1 MADNVYVVGVG
12 MTRFGRFPDRSL
24 RGLGREAAL
33 GALRDAGVGPRDV
46 NVLVCGTARS
56 GTLQGRE
63 SGVGQLVGW
72 ELGINEI
79 PVYNVKNY
87 CASGSTSFDVARLA
101 VAAGEA
107 DIALAIG
114 LEKLT
119 ARAGKGATLTSD
131 GMEIE
136 GDLGFSPPAY
146 FGMLAR
152 RHMAQ
157 YGTTREQ
164 MAMVAVKNRRFAARN
179 PYTQYRDQVTVE
191 QVLASKPIVEPLT
204 LLDCCPT
211 SDGAAAAVLV
221 SERMLDRLGVRGR
234 AVRIAASLLRTGVY
248 EQIKDMATF
257 ELDVR
262 CAALAYE
269 RAGLGPQD
277 VDVAEVHDAF
287 TIAELV
293 HYEDLG
299 LCPKGEGGPF
309 VESGATDLGG
319 KVPVSTSGG
328 LLTRGHP
335 LGATGLAQLHEI
347 VVQLR
352 GEAGDRQVEG
362 ARVGLTHVAGGFMNN
377 DIATSAIA
385 LLTR

>member
-1 MADNVYVVGVG
+1 
-12 MTRFGRFPDRSL
+12 MTAFGRFADRSL
-24 RGLGREAAL
+24 RNLGREAAL
-33 GALRDAGVGPRDV
+33 AALRDAGIGPKDV
-46 NVLVCGTARS
+46 DVLVCGTARS
-56 GTLQGRE
+56 GILQGRE

-72 ELGINEI
+72 ELGIREI

-101 VAAGEA
+101 VASGEH
-107 DIALAIG
+107 DVALALG

-119 ARAGKGATLTSD
+119 ARAGKGSTLTSD

-136 GDLGFSPPAY
+136 GDLGFTPPAY

-164 MAMVAVKNRRFAARN
+164 MAAVAVKNRKFAAHN
-179 PYTQYRDQVTVE
+179 PYTQYKEQVTIDE
-191 QVLASKPIVEPLT
+191 VLAAKPIVEPLT

-211 SDGAAAAVLV
+211 SDGAAGAVLV
-221 SERMLDRLGVRGR
+221 SGRVLDRLGLRGR
-234 AVRIAASLLRTGVY
+234 AVKVAASLLRTGLY
-248 EQIKDMATF
+248 DQIKDMTAF

-262 CAALAYE
+262 CAKLAYE
-269 RAGLGPQD
+269 RAGLGPED

-287 TIAELV
+287 TIAEIV

-309 VESGATDLGG
+309 VASGATDLGG

-328 LLTRGHP
+328 LLTKGHP
-335 LGATGLAQLHEI
+335 LGATGLAQIHEI
-347 VVQLR
+347 VTQLR
-352 GEAGDRQVEG
+352 GEAGERQVEG
-362 ARVGLTHVAGGFMNN
+362 AQVGLTHVAGGFLEN
-377 DIATSAIA
+377 DIATSSITI
-385 LLTR
+385 LTR

>member
-1 MADNVYVVGVG
+1 MADKVFVVGVG
-12 MTRFGRFPDRSL
+12 MTAFGRSPDRSL
-24 RGLGREAAL
+24 RSLGREATL
-33 GALRDAGVGPRDV
+33 NALRDAGVGPRDV
-46 NVLVCGTARS
+46 GVLVCGTARS
-56 GTLQGRE
+56 GMLQGRE

-72 ELGINEI
+72 ELGINQI

-101 VAAGEA
+101 VASGEH
-107 DIALAIG
+107 DVALAIG

-152 RHMAQ
+152 RHMEQ

-164 MAMVAVKNRRFAARN
+164 MAMVTVKNRRFSAHN
-179 PYTQYRDQVTVE
+179 PYTQYKDQVTVDE
-191 QVLASKPIVEPLT
+191 VLAAKPIAEPLT

-211 SDGAAAAVLV
+211 TDGAAAAVLV
-221 SERMLDRLGVRGR
+221 SERVLDRLRVRAR
-234 AVRIAASLLRTGVY
+234 AVKVEASVLRTGIY
-248 EQIKDMATF
+248 EQLKDMTTF

-262 CAALAYE
+262 SSRLAYE
-269 RAGLGPQD
+269 NAGIGPED

-287 TIAELV
+287 TIAEIT

-299 LCPKGEGGPF
+299 LCAKGEGGQF
-309 VESGATDLGG
+309 VESGASDLGG
-319 KVPVSTSGG
+319 KVAVSTSGG

-335 LGATGLAQLHEI
+335 LGATGLAQVHEI
-347 VVQLR
+347 VMQLR
-352 GEAGDRQVEG
+352 GEAGERQVDG
-362 ARVGLTHVAGGFMNN
+362 AKVGLTHVAGGFMEN
-377 DIATSAIA
+377 DIATSAVA
-385 LLTR
+385 LLSR

>member
-1 MADNVYVVGVG
+1 MDVFVIGVG
-12 MTRFGRFPDRSL
+12 MTQFGRFPDRSL
-24 RGLGREAAL
+24 RSLGRDAAL
-33 GALRDAGVGPRDV
+33 AALRDAGVGPKQV
-46 NVLVCGTARS
+46 GALVCGTARS
-56 GTLQGRE
+56 GILQGRE

-87 CASGSTSFDVARLA
+87 CASGSTAFDVARLA
-101 VAAGEA
+101 VASGEH
-107 DIALAIG
+107 DVALAVG

-119 ARAGKGATLTSD
+119 DRAGRGATLTSD

-136 GDLGFSPPAY
+136 GDLGFTPPVY

-152 RHMAQ
+152 RHMEL

-164 MAMVAVKNRRFAARN
+164 MAMVTVKNRRFAAHN
-179 PYTQYRDQVTVE
+179 PYTQYRTPVTVE
-191 QVLASKPIVEPLT
+191 EVLAARPVAEPLT

-211 SDGAAAAVLV
+211 TDGGAAAVLASGRV
-221 SERMLDRLGVRGR
+221 LDRLGARGR
-234 AVRIAASLLRTGVY
+234 AVRIAASVLRTGIY
-248 EQIKDMATF
+248 QQIKDMTTF

-262 CAALAYE
+262 CSRLAYE
-269 RAGLGPQD
+269 RAGVGPRD

-287 TIAELV
+287 TIAEIA

-299 LCPKGEGGPF
+299 LCAKGEGGRF
-309 VESGATDLGG
+309 VESGASDLGG
-319 KVPVSTSGG
+319 TVAVSTSGG

-335 LGATGLAQLHEI
+335 LGATGLAQVNEI
-347 VVQLR
+347 VTQLR
-352 GEAGDRQVEG
+352 GEAGDRQVQG
-362 ARVGLTHVAGGFMNN
+362 ARVGLTHVAGGFMDN
-377 DIATSAIA
+377 DIATSTVA